1 MQLLLQKEEA
11 ACAEVLFVFYQ
22 NSKSQE
28 TIFSYFSRD
37 VVEIFKL
44 LHSRVKSLAVARG
57 RLHRIHSGEHPT
69 CEGGISHGPETRTAG
84 RLLAAE
90 LNAGLLRFRGISP
103 IKSSQIDL

>member
-28 TIFSYFSRD
+28 AIFSYFSRD

-44 LHSRVKSLAVARG
+44 LHSRVRVW
-57 RLHRIHSGEHPT
+57 P
-69 CEGGISHGPETRTAG
+69 
-84 RLLAAE
+84 LLAGGSTESTVENTPHVKA
-90 LNAGLLRFRGISP
+90 ASHMGLKREQQVV
-103 IKSSQIDL
+103 SSQQS